1 VNSTKVLI
9 AAALIAAV
17 LLCSGCIFCCGL
29 DSQLSKYKKSVT
41 ALDLPGN
48 TTIDGLTYHLA
59 RTDTRLNRSDVQ
71 AGILSVLGELA
82 YPPEDVETAMKDS
95 MSTSG
100 IYEYQYFNY
109 TDETGHGTFGI
120 YVAKTD
126 SPFTVTSGFESL
138 RQLLDSSMWF
148 LNNQGYNWGGVNNIS
163 HVGSSTIGDGGEK
176 YTADVFGKPSYT
188 VILKYSN
195 LYVLAYSFE
204 SFQVAEDAT
213 RMAIKQIDIAAAD
226 P

>member
-1 VNSTKVLI
+1 M
-9 AAALIAAV
+9 IAAV

-41 ALDLPGN
+41 ALDLPEN
-48 TTIDGLTYHLA
+48 TTIDGKTYHLT
-59 RTDTRLNRSDVQ
+59 RTDTRLNRTDVQ
-71 AGILSVLGELA
+71 AGIIGVLGELA
-82 YPPEDVETAMKDS
+82 YPPEDVETPMKDS

-100 IYEYQYFNY
+100 IYEYRYFNY
-109 TDETGHGTFGI
+109 TGEAGHDTFGI

-138 RQLLDSSMWF
+138 RQLLDSSMW
-148 LNNQGYNWGGVNNIS
+148 LINNHGYNWGGVNNVS
-163 HVGSSTIGDGGEK
+163 HVGSSAVGDGGEK
-176 YTADVFGKPSYT
+176 YNADVFGKPSHT
-188 VILKYSN
+188 VVLKYSN

-204 SFQVAEDAT
+204 SFQVAEEAA
-213 RMAIKQIDIAAAD
+213 RMAIKQIDIVAAD